1 MRRPILWLGL
11 LCITS
16 PAVAQTAAPVPAVMG
31 APVRYEKAIEW
42 TRQFI
47 RDTMR
52 VLGAPGA
59 SITVIKD
66 GHVIWS
72 EGFGMADV
80 EQQVPATPLTR
91 FRVGSVSKPLTS
103 AALGLLVEERKL
115 DLDAPIQKYVPSFPQ
130 KPWPITTRQLA
141 GHLAGIRHYKE
152 GEFENQKHYATVLE
166 GLKIFQDD
174 TLLFQPGT
182 KYSYSSYGWNL
193 IAAVIEGASGEPF
206 LTFMSN
212 RVFGP
217 AGMTHTVAEF
227 PDSLIPFRARF
238 YERPDSN
245 GGMLNARYVDNS
257 YKWAGGGFL
266 STTEDLAQFGEVML
280 DGTLLKPATVKMLW
294 TPQRTSDGKSTD
306 YGMGWGTLR
315 TTDGR
320 EWISHTG
327 GSMGGTAHL
336 LLCPKEH
343 LVVAILVNSD
353 ETFISAGT
361 TIGQKFLEP

>member
-1 MRRPILWLGL
+1 MRRPILWLGV
-11 LCITS
+11 LCVAS

-42 TRQFI
+42 PRQFI

-141 GHLAGIRHYKE
+141 GHLAGIRHYE
-152 GEFENQKHYATVLE
+152 AGEFESRAPYATVRA
-166 GLKIFQDD
+166 GLAVFEKDA
-174 TLLFQPGT
+174 LLFEPGT
-182 KYSYSSYGWNL
+182 RFSYSSYGWNL
-193 IAAVIEGASGEPF
+193 IAAVMEGASGEKY
-206 LTFMSN
+206 LDLMQKS
-212 RVFGP
+212 VFGP
-217 AGMTHTVAEF
+217 AGMTHTGPDAAAETV
-227 PDSLIPFRARF
+227 PRRAHF
-238 YERPDSN
+238 YTRDPE
-245 GGMLNARYVDNS
+245 
-257 YKWAGGGFL
+257 
-266 STTEDLAQFGEVML
+266 
-280 DGTLLKPATVKMLW
+280 
-294 TPQRTSDGKSTD
+294 
-306 YGMGWGTLR
+306 
-315 TTDGR
+315 
-320 EWISHTG
+320 TG
-327 GSMGGTAHL
+327 A
-336 LLCPKEH
+336 
-343 LVVAILVNSD
+343 VIN
-353 ETFISAGT
+353 
-361 TIGQKFLEP
+361 